1 MTDAYVHIES
11 EPTSVVHAARE
22 VGEIEEVTAAHVVTG
37 EYDVIAQVE
46 LDDPNDL
53 PRVVTEKIQ
62 KTPPVEGT
70 MTSVAYEIE

>member
-1 MTDAYVHIES
+1 MTDAYVHIRA
-11 EPTSVVHAARE
+11 EPTSVMHAARE
-22 VGEIEEVTAAHVVTG
+22 VGEIDEVTAAHVVTG

-62 KTPPVEGT
+62 EAPPVEGT
-70 MTSVAYEIE
+70 RTSVAYEVE